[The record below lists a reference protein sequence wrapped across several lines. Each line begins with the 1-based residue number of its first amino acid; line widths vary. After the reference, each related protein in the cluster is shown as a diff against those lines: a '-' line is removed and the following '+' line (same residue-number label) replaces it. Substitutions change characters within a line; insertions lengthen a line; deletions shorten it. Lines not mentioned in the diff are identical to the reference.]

1 MTESITNRRK
11 RIQFGPLLRVLLPS
25 LATLALVVALLFTMF
40 FTNFGWQWVTFL
52 AGVLFAS
59 VLALVS
65 ASVKSGWRNA
75 RRAAEAAHF
84 RQRYSAEVAQHRGT
98 REQLE
103 RELAL
108 HQQDRMRLA
117 KQIEAHRLAVQNK
130 LSAENLLGVL
140 ELHLDGTAFYLD
152 REQRYRFHT
161 KSFAAR
167 TGIPSDR
174 IDGLAFA
181 EALNARDAE
190 ALRGQLL
197 DALDGRA
204 GRAETPLTQ
213 RDASERQMLVE
224 WLPQRDA
231 AGQVSGVLVQIK
243 DMGAVAGAEAEAGT
257 ARPGADKSAIGAAE
271 RAATKLVIADESGN
285 AVYLSSLT
293 QELTG
298 WDNPR
303 ERIVQAIQNDEFDL
317 YAQDIVALRADAASK
332 PMLELLIR
340 MRDEEQ
346 NLVPPGTFLP
356 IAERLGLMPDIDRV
370 VVRKAIAAHVAAG
383 SSVGKVAMSVLC
395 INLARASIEDRS
407 FPAFVAR
414 ALEQSGVPGQALCFE
429 IAESDAIACLPDT
442 SRFIQELKPL
452 GCCFTLDGFGR
463 MSIGFDHVK
472 TLALDFLK
480 IDGRIVLQILRAP
493 EALTKVRA
501 IQRVCKVIGIRTI
514 AEMVEDQ
521 ESLEKLRAIEVDFA
535 QGFGIVR
542 PHPFS

>member
-11 RIQFGPLLRVLLPS
+11 RMQFGPLLRVLLPS
-25 LATLALVVALLFTMF
+25 LATLALVVVLLFTMF

-52 AGVLFAS
+52 GGVLFAS

-65 ASVKSGWRNA
+65 ASLKSGWRTA

-84 RQRYSAEVAQHRGT
+84 RQRYSAEVAHHRGT
-98 REQLE
+98 KEQLE

-108 HQQDRMRLA
+108 HQQDRTRLA
-117 KQIEAHRLAVQNK
+117 KQIEAHRLAVQDK
-130 LSAENLLGVL
+130 LGAESLLGVL

-161 KSFAAR
+161 RSFAAW

-197 DALDGRA
+197 DTLDGRA
-204 GRAETPLTQ
+204 GRTETPLTQ
-213 RDASERQMLVE
+213 RDGSERQMLVE

-243 DMGAVAGAEAEAGT
+243 DMGAETEAGAT
-257 ARPGADKSAIGAAE
+257 RPDADNSAIGAAE

-298 WDNPR
+298 WDDPR
-303 ERIVQAIQNDEFDL
+303 KRIVQAIQNDEFDL
-317 YAQDIVALRADAASK
+317 YAQDIVALRADAPSK

-370 VVRKAIAAHVAAG
+370 VVRKAVAAHAAAG
-383 SSVGKVAMSVLC
+383 SSAGKVAMSVLC

-429 IAESDAIACLPDT
+429 IAESDAIAGLPDT

-463 MSIGFDHVK
+463 LSIGFDHVK

-521 ESLEKLRAIEVDFA
+521 ESLERLRAIEVDFA